1 MKRLIVTIVVCWIG
15 LCGMAA
21 PLAAAGNAEVFSLRG
36 QRRSAVILR
45 AEESTDHAATLAKYL
60 KEIVGHDLAV
70 IADPAKAPAGALK
83 IHVGRDAYVRSL
95 KLDFDALHPY
105 GYYLKLA
112 DGDNMVIAGK
122 YRGGTDYAVFDFLK
136 RYGGYRSFMPGDL
149 GEVVPHHPV
158 VTLPSD
164 LNLRENPSFI
174 TLASG
179 GGGVGGFT
187 RAWRL
192 TLQATHNLDEIYPP
206 SKYMATHPEYYGM
219 MDGKREK
226 AGPDEAWQP
235 CVSNPDLPAIAV
247 DYARTFFKNQR
258 SALGLSVG
266 INDGGGDCQCPN
278 CMAWRKEYGNQY
290 LVFANAVARLFQKDF
305 PDKYVG
311 FLAYGQAGPVPHN
324 IKVGPN
330 IYVEVMEG
338 QARNGERLRL
348 WHEAGAKLT
357 GIYGWDY
364 ASGESGFVLPRY
376 YPHYVGNAW
385 KKAYREDGLRGGW
398 FEIGGRT
405 SLYEGPRFY
414 VLNELAWNINANI
427 DALLDDYFSSFYAE
441 AAVPMHEFYDRIEA
455 IYGRMAD
462 PTDPRADCIWG
473 GADFTAQYQ
482 EYTRADL
489 TYLDNK
495 LSEATRLAKDA
506 NAARRVALF
515 RELWGLG
522 ELHVAAYLDARDLQA
537 TQTIG
542 DEAQIKKTIGTIRH
556 SLTALDGIA
565 NYQISDN
572 DQRLIFYK
580 PGKDAMACF
589 RQGAP
594 IDVIVQR
601 EGDRNLDLA
610 TECLRREAKG
620 DKQTIGAFW
629 RKAAAQETDAR
640 LKALLLTQVYTAEAP
655 AAPTQNLMPGP
666 GQAPGAVQYS
676 DADLARF
683 DWHPAPG
690 NLPGWY
696 FYKYPPFRAS
706 LSWDR
711 TETHSGKGS
720 FAIGEDQMYA
730 CFIYGLPVTP
740 GCRYRISFWVKENP
754 QPVAKGEGLVIHWQN
769 AQKVWTEAPDAK
781 WLPDVGVENPGFKVP
796 YPLGGLS
803 EWRHVQAT
811 FSVPSGVSTAVLIFG
826 ARQQKPGES
835 TWIDDVSVAK
845 AFDPSFFAGGEK

>member
-1 MKRLIVTIVVCWIG
+1 MQPTGATGIISIGGKLQPVSVTG
-15 LCGMAA
+15 GDY
-21 PLAAAGNAEVFSLRG
+21 GD
-36 QRRSAVILR
+36 
-45 AEESTDHAATLAKYL
+45 T
-60 KEIVGHDLAV
+60 HDLANLLGKITGTTV
-70 IADPAKAPAGALK
+70 PVVGPDAQSQGLL
-83 IHVGRDAYVRSL
+83 IHVGIDKFVAGHN
-95 KLDFDALHPY
+95 LDFASMNPY
-105 GYYLKLA
+105 GYFIKLV
-112 DGDNMVIAGK
+112 DPGNLVLAGH
-122 YRGGTDYAVFDFLK
+122 TTFAVYDFLK
-136 RYGGYRSFMPGDL
+136 RFCGYRSFMPGDL
-149 GEVVPHHPV
+149 GEVIPHHPV
-158 VTLPSD
+158 ITLPSD

-226 AGPDEAWQP
+226 AGPDAWQP

-247 DYARTFFKNQR
+247 DYARTFFKNGR

-266 INDGGGDCQCPN
+266 INDGGGDCQCPK

-324 IKVGPN
+324 IKVEPN

-338 QARNGERLRL
+338 QARNCERLRL

-364 ASGESGFVLPRY
+364 ASGESGFVLPRH

-398 FEIGGRT
+398 FEIGGQT

-441 AAVPMHEFYDRIEA
+441 AAVPMHQFYDRIEA

-462 PTDPRADCIWG
+462 PADPRADCIWG

-482 EYTRADL
+482 QYTRADL
-489 TYLDNK
+489 TCLDNK

-506 NAARRVALF
+506 NAARRLALF
-515 RELWGLG
+515 GELWGLS

-537 TQTIG
+537 TQTIA
-542 DEAQIKKTIGTIRH
+542 DEAQITKTIGTIRH

-565 NYQISDN
+565 NYQISDD

-580 PGKDAMACF
+580 PGKGAMACF

-610 TECLRREAKG
+610 TERLLREAKG
-620 DKQTIGAFW
+620 VKQTIGAFCAKPPR
-629 RKAAAQETDAR
+629 RKPMPGSRRYFLPRSTPR
-640 LKALLLTQVYTAEAP
+640 RRRPLLPKTLCLAP
-655 AAPTQNLMPGP
+655 ARRPEPSNTPMLTLRGSTGIPRPETCPAGTSTNTRPSGPACPGIAAKPTRERVPSP
-666 GQAPGAVQYS
+666 
-676 DADLARF
+676 LARTKCTLASF
-683 DWHPAPG
+683 TVCR
-690 NLPGWY
+690 LR
-696 FYKYPPFRAS
+696 RAAVTGS
-706 LSWDR
+706 PSGSKR
-711 TETHSGKGS
+711 THS
-720 FAIGEDQMYA
+720 
-730 CFIYGLPVTP
+730 
-740 GCRYRISFWVKENP
+740 
-754 QPVAKGEGLVIHWQN
+754 
-769 AQKVWTEAPDAK
+769 
-781 WLPDVGVENPGFKVP
+781 
-796 YPLGGLS
+796 
-803 EWRHVQAT
+803 
-811 FSVPSGVSTAVLIFG
+811 PSPRVRG
-826 ARQQKPGES
+826 
-835 TWIDDVSVAK
+835 
-845 AFDPSFFAGGEK
+845 